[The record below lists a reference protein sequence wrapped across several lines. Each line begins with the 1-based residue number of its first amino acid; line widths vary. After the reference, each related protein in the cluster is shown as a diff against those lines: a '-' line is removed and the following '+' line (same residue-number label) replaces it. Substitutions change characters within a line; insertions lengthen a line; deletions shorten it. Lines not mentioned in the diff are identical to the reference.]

1 VAGGADVEA
10 ELCRLARLVAGFH
23 AGPSAARRP
32 TGPPGRDA
40 LVERWAA
47 NTAGLLADGP
57 GVVELD
63 DVLEVDGASGSLA
76 RGPGRCHA

>member
-1 VAGGADVEA
+1 VP
-10 ELCRLARLVAGFH
+10 
-23 AGPSAARRP
+23 AGPPRCGLPRRAERSP
-32 TGPPGRDA
+32 EATGPPGRDA